1 MAVIRR
7 NKFLALVSL
16 CGVVGIAGAQTTG
29 APQTYS
35 NVAFAFTTA
44 LVSPTIDFT
53 VCNELR
59 VDATGD
65 FVNSTKFVVY
75 GVLNCA
81 TTGKGYTAAGS
92 GYIGFDGSINM
103 AFLLGNGLSVQCPRL
118 VNLSGSCD
126 INNTAGV
133 KVGTATLTLK

>member
-1 MAVIRR
+1 MNGRL
-7 NKFLALVSL
+7 KFLALVGL
-16 CGVVGIAGAQTTG
+16 CSAVSTAGALTSG
-29 APQTYS
+29 SPQTYS
-35 NVAFAFTTA
+35 NVAFGFSTT
-44 LVSPTIDFT
+44 LKSSTIDFT

-65 FVNSTKFVVY
+65 FINSTKFVVY

-81 TTGKGYTAAGS
+81 NTATGYTAAGS
-92 GYIGFDGSINM
+92 GYIGFDGTINL
-103 AFLLGNGLSVQCPRL
+103 AFLLGNGLSLQCPRL

>member
-16 CGVVGIAGAQTTG
+16 CGVVGIAGAQTTK

-35 NVAFAFTTA
+35 NVAFAFSTS